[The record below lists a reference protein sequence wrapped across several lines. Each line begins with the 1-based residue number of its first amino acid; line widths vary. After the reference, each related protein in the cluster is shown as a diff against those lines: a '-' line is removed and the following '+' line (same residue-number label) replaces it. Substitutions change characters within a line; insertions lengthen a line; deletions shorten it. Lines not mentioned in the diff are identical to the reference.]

1 MKCFIILVAP
11 VDAVIWMDYLLVL
24 DSENVHILTPMG
36 VRVKS
41 CSVEL
46 PNVPKKINIIGGNIL
61 ITEHCGKISV
71 FKIET

>member
-1 MKCFIILVAP
+1 M
-11 VDAVIWMDYLLVL
+11 DTVIWMDYLLIL
-24 DSENVHILTPMG
+24 DLETVHIYTPMG

-46 PNVPKKINIIGGNIL
+46 PDVPKQINIIGGNIL

-71 FKIET
+71 FEIAT